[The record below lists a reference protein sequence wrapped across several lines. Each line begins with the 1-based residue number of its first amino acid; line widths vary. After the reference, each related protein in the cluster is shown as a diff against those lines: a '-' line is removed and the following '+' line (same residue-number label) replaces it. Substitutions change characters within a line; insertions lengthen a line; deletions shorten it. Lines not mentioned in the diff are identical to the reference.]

1 MLQTYTSKFHLA
13 RVSERRLGQ
22 SDLSSMNL
30 AFCSSVYKL
39 ERSSTVTA
47 AGLSSDQT
55 SAAPPTA
62 PPRSSRSTA
71 AAAARGFM
79 GKCLFCKA
87 VDKKV
92 RDNTGKR
99 RKVEKL
105 SRCMTKEAAEAI
117 HRSAEIYNGE
127 DMLLLTRVSR
137 DFVALEIQYHRSCYS
152 EYTYKKKL
160 TAAQKVASGVA
171 EQGDKGTIYALAFTS
186 LLRLLKSE
194 SSTNMK

>member
-1 MLQTYTSKFHLA
+1 MFHRRCYQTYTSKFYLA

-22 SDLSSMNL
+22 SDLSSINP
-30 AFCSSVYKL
+30 AFFSSVYKL
-39 ERSSTVTA
+39 ERSSIVTA
-47 AGLSSDQT
+47 TDLSSDQT

-62 PPRSSRSTA
+62 PPRSSSSTA
-71 AAAARGFM
+71 AAAARGFT

-117 HRSAEIYNGE
+117 HRSAEIYNDE
-127 DMLLLTRVSR
+127 DMLLLTRVSK
-137 DFVALEIQYHRSCYS
+137 DFRPVHTRPEWIAIRS
-152 EYTYKKKL
+152 
-160 TAAQKVASGVA
+160 
-171 EQGDKGTIYALAFTS
+171 
-186 LLRLLKSE
+186 
-194 SSTNMK
+194 